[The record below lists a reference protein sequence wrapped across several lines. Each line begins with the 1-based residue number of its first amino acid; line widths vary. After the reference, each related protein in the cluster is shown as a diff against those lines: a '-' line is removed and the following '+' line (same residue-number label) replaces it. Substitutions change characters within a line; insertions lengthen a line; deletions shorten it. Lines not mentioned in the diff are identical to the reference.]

1 MIDAAEVESTVALPL
16 ATAPG
21 VRNRALTTQY
31 KLDQVWQIETQR
43 TVVASCRRLD
53 ITYLLCVQLE
63 KQRELQQQKRKQKLS
78 GLMVAKDENYGGNGG
93 LRMIE
98 DDDDDDDVSDNDA
111 PLSQIRSFNDRG
123 ANVSLVL

>member
-53 ITYLLCVQLE
+53 ITYLLCGAAGEAARAAAAEAQAETKWLDGSE
-63 KQRELQQQKRKQKLS
+63 RRELWWKWW
-78 GLMVAKDENYGGNGG
+78 A
-93 LRMIE
+93 E
-98 DDDDDDDVSDNDA
+98 DD
-111 PLSQIRSFNDRG
+111 
-123 ANVSLVL
+123 